1 MWIAWISLYAVFFQS
16 WQVSERHTYFGNYKW
31 SGVIIMRMIYDKR
44 TDQLQLVI
52 QEDKDANP
60 RVLDEDVT
68 VAYSKDG
75 KISKISISN
84 ALTRIFD
91 GLGVKMPSERLA
103 SAEEGEGELRVDV
116 DADKCLGFGSC
127 VIVSP
132 DVFRL
137 DERPGKGVFRS
148 RAKLDVLDQ
157 AGGRDFDNLLMAAQS
172 CPTQAITIL
181 DRKTGKRIYP
191 PE

>member
-1 MWIAWISLYAVFFQS
+1 M
-16 WQVSERHTYFGNYKW
+16 H
-31 SGVIIMRMIYDKR
+31 MRYDRK
-44 TDQLQLVI
+44 TDRLQLLI
-52 QEDKDANP
+52 RDDNDTTS
-60 RVLDEDVT
+60 RRLDEDVT
-68 VAYSKDG
+68 VSYTKAGDVA
-75 KISKISISN
+75 SISVNN

-103 SAEEGEGELRVDV
+103 AAEEREGGIKVEV

-137 DERPGKGVFRS
+137 DERPGQGVFQS
-148 RAKLDVLDQ
+148 RAKLDVLDE
-157 AGGRDFDNLLMAAQS
+157 AGGKDYENLLIASQS
-172 CPTQAITIL
+172 CPTQAITII

>member
-1 MWIAWISLYAVFFQS
+1 
-16 WQVSERHTYFGNYKW
+16 
-31 SGVIIMRMIYDKR
+31 MRMIYDKR
-44 TDQLQLVI
+44 TDQLQLLI
-52 QEDKDANP
+52 QDDKDASP

-75 KISKISISN
+75 KIAKISISN

-103 SAEEGEGELRVDV
+103 APEEGEGELRVDV

-148 RAKLDVLDQ
+148 TAKLDVLDQ
-157 AGGRDFDNLLMAAQS
+157 AGGKDFDNLLMAAQS